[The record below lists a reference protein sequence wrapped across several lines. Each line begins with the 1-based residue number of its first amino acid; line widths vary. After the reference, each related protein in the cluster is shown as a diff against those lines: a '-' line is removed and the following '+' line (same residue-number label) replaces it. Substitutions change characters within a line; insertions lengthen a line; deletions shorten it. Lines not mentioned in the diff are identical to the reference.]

1 MEYSQDGQDKQ
12 THPIMPQH
20 LYKNQNDALVSQ
32 KQIRVNW
39 NEYTTSSVAH
49 LFLHLIRYI
58 KYNNGANY

>member
-1 MEYSQDGQDKQ
+1 
-12 THPIMPQH
+12 MPQH